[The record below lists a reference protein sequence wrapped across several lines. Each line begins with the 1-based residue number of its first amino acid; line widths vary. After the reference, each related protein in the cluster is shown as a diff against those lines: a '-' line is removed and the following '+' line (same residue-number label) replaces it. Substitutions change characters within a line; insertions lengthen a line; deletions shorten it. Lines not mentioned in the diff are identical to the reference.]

1 VGVLL
6 RYGLCALEGRGI
18 GVCIFK
24 MQARIWIPLVALVVV
39 GVGGSAVSRL
49 HGMFGSHQGE
59 LYADGRNDDT
69 RSSNP
74 K

>member
-1 VGVLL
+1 
-6 RYGLCALEGRGI
+6 
-18 GVCIFK
+18 